1 VLGKHQG
8 IKSTICPLDSFTYIH
23 IMKISHITWLPE
35 KQKTAEKDEYNS
47 RMLPSYLGYDA
58 SHSLGALGC
67 ACTL

>member
-1 VLGKHQG
+1 
-8 IKSTICPLDSFTYIH
+8 
-23 IMKISHITWLPE
+23 MKISHITWLPE